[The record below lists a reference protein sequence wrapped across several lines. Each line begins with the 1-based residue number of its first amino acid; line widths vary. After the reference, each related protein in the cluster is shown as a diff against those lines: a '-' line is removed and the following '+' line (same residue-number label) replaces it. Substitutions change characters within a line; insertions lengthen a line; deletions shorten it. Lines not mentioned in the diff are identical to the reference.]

1 MAGSAVVYLGLV
13 MAAAGLLLLLKP
25 IPRLGVRTR
34 WRGAGVAGAGVVI
47 AGIGLILP
55 APESRVAQAQTRLDE
70 FMPVWQFSEVH
81 SLRVA
86 APPARV
92 FEVMNR
98 VRPDEIFLF
107 RTLIAIRGAGQP
119 PPQNVQNAITSYTSL
134 HDIAVHSTFVALAN
148 DPPRESVDGTIVGGP
163 PGPRVPLT
171 AAIFKKALP
180 PGYALAAM
188 NTLVTPDGAGGS
200 IVSTETRVFAN
211 SPAARR
217 RFAAYWRVI
226 YPGSA
231 LIRRMMLRAIARR
244 ATSATAEPGSRRP
257 EPGAAHG

>member
-1 MAGSAVVYLGLV
+1 MMASAIVYLGLV
-13 MAAAGLLLLLKP
+13 MALAGLVLVVKP
-25 IPRLGVRTR
+25 IRRLRVATR
-34 WRGAGVAGAGVVI
+34 WRGLGVAAGGVLL

-55 APESRVAQAQTRLDE
+55 APESRVMHVQTRLDE

-81 SLRVA
+81 TIHVA

-107 RTLIAIRGAGQP
+107 LTLIAIRGGGRPLP
-119 PPQNVQNAITSYTSL
+119 PAVQKATASYESL
-134 HDIAVHSTFVALAN
+134 HDIAIHSTFVSLAD
-148 DPPRESVDGTIVGGP
+148 DPPRESVVGTIVGRP
-163 PGPRVPLT
+163 PGPREPLT
-171 AAIFKKALP
+171 PVIFQKALP

-200 IVSTETRVFAN
+200 LVSTETRVFAN
-211 SPAARR
+211 SPSARR

-231 LIRRMMLRAIARR
+231 LIRRMLLCAIERR
-244 ATSATAEPGSRRP
+244 ATSPHEP
-257 EPGAAHG
+257 